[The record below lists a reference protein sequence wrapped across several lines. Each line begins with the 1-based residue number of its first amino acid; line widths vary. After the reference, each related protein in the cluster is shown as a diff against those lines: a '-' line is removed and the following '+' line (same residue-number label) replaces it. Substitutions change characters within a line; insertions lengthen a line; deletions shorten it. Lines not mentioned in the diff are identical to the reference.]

1 MLRVT
6 TQAKKVYPV
15 NGSSGNLA
23 ALELSLNR
31 AKLLGVNVAW
41 SDMETGFVSSLG
53 QRLCRSRICVM
64 EDKVYKI
71 MCGLFFFLSSL
82 TSCSYIY
89 YNFWETLGLEKRD
102 LLKRN
107 ISQAQEAQ
115 KDSQEAFASTLDK
128 IQALY
133 GLEGGELESAYR
145 SLSKEYEAA
154 EEAANDLKERSASVQ
169 SIAQDLF
176 AEWREEAESMHH
188 SQMKNQSLA
197 RLKET
202 EKRFQE
208 MKVAM
213 QAAEETMEPVLMTMR
228 DHVLYLKHNLNAMAL
243 SSFKKEFSSIQS
255 DIKKLIESMNRSI
268 QQSDRFLQTLNS

>member
-1 MLRVT
+1 M
-6 TQAKKVYPV
+6 
-15 NGSSGNLA
+15 
-23 ALELSLNR
+23 
-31 AKLLGVNVAW
+31 
-41 SDMETGFVSSLG
+41 
-53 QRLCRSRICVM
+53 
-64 EDKVYKI
+64 YKI